1 VTFNMAEYWYIQP
14 EREAEI
20 KKFLNQGQQPDYTQE
35 FTIQEKD
42 FIHTGKASADTKL
55 LLKRLGVE
63 ASVLRR
69 VAIIGY
75 EAEINITAHS
85 KGGKMVCDIY
95 PDLIHIRFYDKGP
108 GMKDIEQSMTP
119 GYSTADQQVR
129 ELGFGAGLGLPNIKK
144 NTDMMHI
151 ISQENS
157 STFLEIV
164 VFFKSY
170 E

>member
-1 VTFNMAEYWYIQP
+1 MAEYWYTRP
-14 EREAEI
+14 ERQAEI
-20 KKFLNQGQQPDYTQE
+20 NEFLKGKQKPDYTQE
-35 FTIQEKD
+35 FRIHQKD
-42 FIHTGKASADTKL
+42 FIHTGKASANTKL

-63 ASVLRR
+63 ASILRR

-95 PDLIHIRFYDKGP
+95 PQLIHIRFYDSGP

-119 GYSTADQQVR
+119 GFSTADQQVR

-164 VFFKSY
+164 VFFK
-170 E
+170 ENE